1 MVWDNGHDNVYRYG
15 AENAFDVIEYVEDL
29 CYCMK
34 VYE

>member
-29 CYCMK
+29 YNCTKGYG
-34 VYE
+34 